1 MNKKDFKKI
10 ENILS
15 NYNTIKAT
23 IKNQLLEIEIIS
35 KTYEGI
41 SSISYEEKTGPT
53 YKITSLVENE
63 VLKKEKKIRELKFE
77 IATNQKLITMID
89 NALDLLGSSERKLIE
104 LKYFNCNKLSWEQ
117 IGYALGFSG
126 DYCRTKLR
134 NKVIKHMYYMLFVN
148 PYKQFKF
155 ENF

>member
-1 MNKKDFKKI
+1 MDKKIFKKV

-35 KTYEGI
+35 KTYQGT

-53 YKITSLVENE
+53 YKITSSVENE
-63 VLKKEKKIRELKFE
+63 ILEKERRIKQLEKE
-77 IATNQKLITMID
+77 IISNQNMINMID
-89 NALDLLGSSERKLIE
+89 NALDILSDSEKKLVK
-104 LKYFNCNKLSWEQ
+104 LRYFNFNQLSWDQ
-117 IGYALGFSG
+117 IGYNLGFSG

>member
-1 MNKKDFKKI
+1 MNKQEFKRV
-10 ENILS
+10 ENILN
-15 NYNTIKAT
+15 NYNTIKAI
-23 IKNQLLEIEIIS
+23 IKNQLLEIDIIS

-53 YKITSLVENE
+53 YKITSSVESE
-63 VLKKEKKIRELKFE
+63 MLKKEKKIKELEIE
-77 IATNQKLITMID
+77 IAANQKIITMVD

-104 LKYFNCNKLSWEQ
+104 LKYFNCNQLSWEQ
-117 IGYALGFSG
+117 IGYTLGFSG

-134 NKVIKHMYYMLFVN
+134 NKVIEHMHYMLFIN

>member
-1 MNKKDFKKI
+1 MDKRDFKRI

-23 IKNQLLEIEIIS
+23 IKNQLLEIQMI
-35 KTYEGI
+35 KNTYEGP
-41 SSISYEEKTGPT
+41 SAISYEERTGTT
-53 YKITSLVENE
+53 YKITSTVENE
-63 VLKKEKKIRELKFE
+63 VIIKEKKIKE
-77 IATNQKLITMID
+77 IENEIIANQKLITMID
-89 NALDLLGSSERKLIE
+89 NALDIIGNTERKLIE
-104 LKYFNCNKLSWEQ
+104 LKYFNLNQMGWEQ

-134 NKVIKHMYYMLFVN
+134 NKVIKHMYYMLLIN

-155 ENF
+155 EDF